1 MKSSLVKATLLRK
14 VNIAEF
20 SCWQESVTN
29 NFKRNVCCQG
39 RIEPQSSTAE
49 ATAVEHINL
58 PSVLPSA
65 ISNVKVR
72 VINIC
77 GAPRCR
83 TPPQPHTL
91 LKVLTSNLEV

>member
-1 MKSSLVKATLLRK
+1 MKSSLVKVTLLRK

-29 NFKRNVCCQG
+29 NLKRNVCCQG
-39 RIEPQSSTAE
+39 RIEPQSRTAE

-58 PSVLPSA
+58 PLVLPSA

-72 VINIC
+72 VIDKNTQLSAVAER
-77 GAPRCR
+77 GSVSKH
-83 TPPQPHTL
+83 QFFL
-91 LKVLTSNLEV
+91 